1 MKLVHNRNRT
11 GNLSGEVERIPS
23 HHHFPSN
30 LDAALPSAT
39 VSLSSSSSFPLSPS
53 LAPSLRRPHKN
64 CATSLVSRYNDVVT
78 SCTNMPWRQR
88 FACAFLAHARARRLR
103 YNSEASS
110 PHVQIV
116 TPALS
121 KTCLKEALSI
131 IDSVVCMCMRL
142 KLV

>member
-1 MKLVHNRNRT
+1 MKFVT
-11 GNLSGEVERIPS
+11 GNVSEGGERIPS

-30 LDAALPSAT
+30 LDVAMPLS
-39 VSLSSSSSFPLSPS
+39 VSLSALLCRRVPPS
-53 LAPSLRRPHKN
+53 PSLRRPHKN

-78 SCTNMPWRQR
+78 SCTNVPWRQR
-88 FACAFLAHARARRLR
+88 FACAYFAHARARRLR